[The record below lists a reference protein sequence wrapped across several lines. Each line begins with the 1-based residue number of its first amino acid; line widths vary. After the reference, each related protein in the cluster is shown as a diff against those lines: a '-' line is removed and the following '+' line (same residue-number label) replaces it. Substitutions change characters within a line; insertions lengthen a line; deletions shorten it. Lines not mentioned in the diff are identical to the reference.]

1 MLFLKGDGE
10 TMQIKANIKFMTVR
24 EAAGE
29 SFSFPDDIYKSMQA
43 ETKIDRECVWV
54 LHVNSR
60 NKIIYKELVSM
71 GTVNASLVAPR
82 EVFRRAI
89 IEGSA
94 AIVIV
99 HNHPSGDPEPSM
111 DDIKICTVLLE
122 AAKILDIKLLDFM
135 VIGTGGY
142 VSFME
147 RNVGG
152 FE

>member
-1 MLFLKGDGE
+1 
-10 TMQIKANIKFMTVR
+10 MTVR
-24 EAAGE
+24 EATGE
-29 SFSFPDDIYKSMQA
+29 PFSFPDDIYKSMQA

-60 NKIIYKELVSM
+60 NKIIHKELVSM
-71 GTVNASLVAPR
+71 GTVDASLVSPR
-82 EVFRRAI
+82 EVFRRAVV
-89 IEGSA
+89 EGSA

-99 HNHPSGDPEPSM
+99 HNHPSGDSEPSM
-111 DDIKICTVLLE
+111 DDIGVCNKLLE
-122 AAKILDIKLLDFM
+122 AAKILDIKVLDFI

-152 FE
+152 FK

>member
-1 MLFLKGDGE
+1 
-10 TMQIKANIKFMTVR
+10 MQIKANIKFMTVR
-24 EAAGE
+24 EATGE
-29 SFSFPDDIYKSMQA
+29 SFSFPDDIYKSMEA
-43 ETKIDRECVWV
+43 ETKIDRECVWA
-54 LHVNSR
+54 LHTNSR

-122 AAKILDIKLLDFM
+122 AAKIIDIKLLDFM
-135 VIGTGGY
+135 VIGTSGY

-152 FE
+152 FK

>member
-1 MLFLKGDGE
+1 MTKHS
-10 TMQIKANIKFMTVR
+10 TIHANIEFITIR
-24 EAAGE
+24 EANGE
-29 SFSFPDDIYKSMQA
+29 PFNSPDEIYESMKA
-43 ETKIDRECVWV
+43 EAEIDRECCWV

-89 IEGSA
+89 IQGSA
-94 AIVIV
+94 AIVVV
-99 HNHPSGDPEPSM
+99 HNHPSGDPDPSM
-111 DDIKICTVLLE
+111 DDTKICNRLLE
-122 AAKILDIKLLDFM
+122 AAKIINIKFLDFM

-147 RNVGG
+147 KNVRG
-152 FE
+152 FK

>member
-1 MLFLKGDGE
+1 
-10 TMQIKANIKFMTVR
+10 MQIKANIKFMTVR
-24 EAAGE
+24 EATGE
-29 SFSFPDDIYKSMQA
+29 QFNFPQEIYESMKA
-43 ETKIDRECVWV
+43 ETKIDRECCWV

-60 NKIIYKELVSM
+60 NRIIHKELVSM

-122 AAKILDIKLLDFM
+122 AARIIDIKLLDFM
-135 VIGTGGY
+135 VIGASGY

-147 RNVGG
+147 KNVGG
-152 FE
+152 FK

>member
-1 MLFLKGDGE
+1 
-10 TMQIKANIKFMTVR
+10 MQIKANIKFMTVR
-24 EAAGE
+24 EATGE
-29 SFSFPDDIYKSMQA
+29 PFDFPGDIYKSMKA

-60 NKIIYKELVSM
+60 NRIIHKELVSM
-71 GTVNASLVAPR
+71 GVVNASLVAPR

-122 AAKILDIKLLDFM
+122 AAKIIDIKLLDFV

>member
-1 MLFLKGDGE
+1 
-10 TMQIKANIKFMTVR
+10 MQIKANIKFMTVR
-24 EAAGE
+24 EATGE
-29 SFSFPDDIYKSMQA
+29 PFSFPDDIYKSMQA

-60 NKIIYKELVSM
+60 NKIIHKELVSM
-71 GTVNASLVAPR
+71 GTVDASLVSPR
-82 EVFRRAI
+82 EVFRRAVV
-89 IEGSA
+89 EGSA

-99 HNHPSGDPEPSM
+99 HNHPSGDSEPSM
-111 DDIKICTVLLE
+111 DDIGVCNKLLE
-122 AAKILDIKLLDFM
+122 AAKILDIKVLDFI

-152 FE
+152 FK